1 MSRRPPAKRPA
12 ARSAIRNLEGSM
24 PDRRS
29 VLALMAALGLL
40 PLAAGPAAA
49 LAPAPALP
57 EVRRYGR
64 HFIVNGWI
72 LTARDLETLGLH
84 AG

>member
-1 MSRRPPAKRPA
+1 
-12 ARSAIRNLEGSM
+12 M

-49 LAPAPALP
+49 LAPAAPLPAASLP

-64 HFIVNGWI
+64 HFIVNGWV